1 VIRNINE
8 NREDQISRSLFAKNL
23 KVPQRYQVF
32 KTDHYNCYPMEK
44 LDYTLTT
51 LLESNPSKGV
61 GVSTICAILESVVPI
76 LEVLHKECR
85 LLYVDFSVSNIAFR
99 NKGEQTSPE
108 AYMIDFGALHPPVPL
123 SPLAKTLRYCSA
135 NAIAEKPVSTLD
147 DLQSLGFVLLDAY
160 FGIEKSPLDKVSPLE
175 AAKLQLVRDALDSKY
190 GLFFQEYF
198 TLLASENPYQALLT
212 IVGKSASF

>member
-61 GVSTICAILESVVPI
+61 GVSTVCAILKSVVCCIPS
-76 LEVLHKECR
+76 LEFS
-85 LLYVDFSVSNIAFR
+85 DFRYPFLKFSTRSVVSFMWIFQSVISPSETR
-99 NKGEQTSPE
+99 VNK
-108 AYMIDFGALHPPVPL
+108 PL
-123 SPLAKTLRYCSA
+123 
-135 NAIAEKPVSTLD
+135 
-147 DLQSLGFVLLDAY
+147 Q
-160 FGIEKSPLDKVSPLE
+160 
-175 AAKLQLVRDALDSKY
+175 KL
-190 GLFFQEYF
+190 
-198 TLLASENPYQALLT
+198 
-212 IVGKSASF
+212 I